1 MSWDWLTWDWKTY
14 TAIWGAVTGSYGA
27 VVSTGGRRDVKWRR
41 AAKQLPNVRPA
52 LEALRNAVGEARQ
65 NTRTV
70 GSLRETALRAHLEV
84 VQEGRNRVSDKK
96 LVASLAGV
104 DHSYSAILAL
114 DDESPDHRKRETLDA
129 AAEKL
134 QSALERV
141 AFIER
146 KAPP

>member
-1 MSWDWLTWDWKTY
+1 
-14 TAIWGAVTGSYGA
+14 
-27 VVSTGGRRDVKWRR
+27 VKWRR

-52 LEALRNAVGEARQ
+52 LEALRNAIGEARQ

-84 VQEGRNRVSDKK
+84 VQENRNRVSDKK

-114 DDESPDHRKRETLDA
+114 DDDSPDHRKRETLDTA
-129 AAEKL
+129 AGKL

-141 AFIER
+141 AYIER